1 MVWLPWRSK
10 KKDLESREKGRQREE
25 KSGGGLSKKIGGQ
38 EPDGTSARAAAAS
51 GGQGRALCVRA
62 RAGYVCRSC

>member
-10 KKDLESREKGRQREE
+10 KKDLETREKGRQREE
-25 KSGGGLSKKIGGQ
+25 KSGGGVSKKSGGQ

-51 GGQGRALCVRA
+51 GGQDRALCVRA
-62 RAGYVCRSC
+62 RARCVCRSC

>member
-51 GGQGRALCVRA
+51 GGQARALCVRA